1 MVNHF
6 RVIATTFALASIG
19 AGAVFGLTKTAV
31 AQRVVTCESD
41 NNKTTTCPINTQG
54 GVRLV
59 RQLSRATC
67 NGNWGSR
74 NNRVWVRNGCR
85 AEFVSGR
92 RLR

>member
-1 MVNHF
+1 MVNRFH
-6 RVIATTFALASIG
+6 VIATTFALASLG
-19 AGAVFGLTKTAV
+19 VGTVFSLTDAAI

-59 RQLSRATC
+59 RQLSRASC
-67 NGNWGSR
+67 RGNWGYR
-74 NNRVWVRNGCR
+74 NNRVWVRKGCR

-92 RLR
+92 RYR